1 MAVRFGAALG
11 AVVLTGAGCGGT
23 LEGKYRRGEIGP
35 GGSTTTR
42 PRATTPAGAAGSDA
56 GVRGAPADV
65 SVRVAPA
72 EEPAP

>member
-23 LEGKYRRGEIGP
+23 LEGPYRRGELGP
-35 GGSTTTR
+35 GSTTTTG
-42 PRATTPAGAAGSDA
+42 PRAGAPAPPPGAAGL
-56 GVRGAPADV
+56 GGAPV
-65 SVRVAPA
+65 G

>member
-1 MAVRFGAALG
+1 MAVSLGAALG

-23 LEGKYRRGEIGP
+23 LEGRYRRGQIGP

-42 PRATTPAGAAGSDA
+42 PQGRIPAGGAAGSVP
-56 GVRGAPADV
+56 GSPV
-65 SVRVAPA
+65 